1 MGGNHKRTDP
11 KLSKAHTRHDMCVIV
26 GGNIIH
32 GRRMVS
38 SFGGHTHTMRRKLL
52 PVAEGNLLLNSH
64 NNLQLALNI
73 YSEAVLA
80 LFDNYNADVIQSAVD
95 GLVYWAKSCCC
106 RLNESSFTKWQ

>member
-52 PVAEGNLLLNSH
+52 PVAEGNPLLNSH

-73 YSEAVLA
+73 YILKQFLHYLIITTQTSFSQRWMVGVLGEE
-80 LFDNYNADVIQSAVD
+80 L
-95 GLVYWAKSCCC
+95 L
-106 RLNESSFTKWQ
+106 LPTK